1 MLDVSL
7 GNIRINQ
14 TGASGGG
21 LSEAET
27 ELNPNGYYITG
38 ETVNYNVVVVK
49 GVKTELT
56 FDNVK
61 IQSNNITR
69 NCVVVS
75 HADVTITL
83 KGDNKLV
90 QLWNW

>member
-1 MLDVSL
+1 M
-7 GNIRINQ
+7 
-14 TGASGGG
+14 
-21 LSEAET
+21 
-27 ELNPNGYYITG
+27 
-38 ETVNYNVVVVK
+38 NYNVVVVK

-61 IQSNNITR
+61 IQSNNITPQ

-83 KGDNKLV
+83 KGDK
-90 QLWNW
+90 